1 MLQAAAATAM
11 HTTTEFFESV
21 VLDSHVLSVAIVNRC
36 DTLADDPEYSPQHYH
51 KAAYRQWAMWQL
63 AQLLG
68 KIKYKGNLG
77 N

>member
-1 MLQAAAATAM
+1 MLQAAAAAAM

-51 KAAYRQWAMWQL
+51 KAAYR
-63 AQLLG
+63 
-68 KIKYKGNLG
+68 
-77 N
+77 